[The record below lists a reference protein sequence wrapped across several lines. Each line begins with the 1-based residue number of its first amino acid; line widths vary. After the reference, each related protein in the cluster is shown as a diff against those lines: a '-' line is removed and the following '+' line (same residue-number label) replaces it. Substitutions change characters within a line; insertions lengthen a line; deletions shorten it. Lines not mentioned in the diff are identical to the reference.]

1 MKKLLLITLL
11 FGINSFGQ
19 DLKLVLDQAKT
30 DFKKLESDF
39 NPNNQELLK
48 KEEELKVLL
57 AEIAKNQ
64 DPKLTSNLTTKLTEI
79 QELRTKLNK
88 TYLSYEAYKK
98 YFEDKGLTIEQIDAI
113 FKPEYKIPD
122 ALAENNE
129 EPKIYQYYGKDL
141 ILEEIKPTGN
151 KKVDDV
157 LKTVLSQKS
166 EAYLGDIIIP
176 KENQEFS
183 FYINKSDVKNE
194 PKWKTIKSK
203 ISWDSIQSIL
213 EKESDQFVLAGK
225 NFKFKSVSFEICD
238 GFFVDI
244 KVFVL
249 DEKGSKYLFENKV
262 PVSIL
267 RYSTHAP
274 NQFLVFKY
282 PVNQKENITIKEF
295 ENLRIRLSDV
305 LIYVSK
311 AGYNYIPN
319 DVVYDFP
326 TKNEN
331 GDFINKDSSVQYEI
345 KEDTSLQNVVELRAY
360 TDFLGLF
367 GDAPNGIVQLQGKG
381 DFYVVPFLIPKL
393 RFDLRFLD
401 KISPYINFSR
411 IDDES
416 RAIETV
422 TLPNSNIT
430 PNNSLDLIQK
440 SYLEMGTSVNIF
452 NLKFNKEMPFRTIGY
467 FPARYQIADIKIND
481 EFKNVQGFAYGFG
494 LKFEFKRFNNFG
506 FNYSLEFSR
515 YSFKDYNST
524 PTFEAPSAFNVCK
537 NEAEVFY
544 HPGISKNQ
552 SIFLRFKTFNNLSNT
567 EAFYQL
573 QFGYRFS
580 IGISDV
586 KTKTQ

>member
-1 MKKLLLITLL
+1 MDILSDDNLIKQTLMKKLLLVTLL
-11 FGINSFGQ
+11 FGINSFAQ
-19 DLKLVLDQAKT
+19 ETNPVLIQATT

-64 DPKLTSNLTTKLTEI
+64 DPKLTSNLTTKLSEI
-79 QELRTKLNK
+79 QELKTKLNK

-129 EPKIYQYYGKDL
+129 EPKVYQYYGKDL
-141 ILEEIKPTGN
+141 ILEEKKPTGN

-183 FYINKSDVKNE
+183 FYINKKEAENKANYE
-194 PKWKTIKSK
+194 N
-203 ISWDSIQSIL
+203 
-213 EKESDQFVLAGK
+213 ESDQFILAEK
-225 NFKFKSVSFEICD
+225 KYKFKSVSFEICD

-295 ENLRIRLSDV
+295 EKLRIRLSDV
-305 LIYVSK
+305 LMYVSK

-326 TKNEN
+326 TKN
-331 GDFINKDSSVQYEI
+331 DQDVFINKDSSVQYEI

-381 DFYVVPFLIPKL
+381 DFYVVPFLLPKF

-416 RAIETV
+416 RAIETEI
-422 TLPNSNIT
+422 LPNSNIT
-430 PNNSLDLIQK
+430 PKNNLDLIQK
-440 SYLEMGTSVNIF
+440 SYLEMGTIVNIF

-467 FPARYQIADIKIND
+467 FPARYQIADVKIND

-506 FNYSLEFSR
+506 FNYSLEYSK
-515 YSFKDYNST
+515 YSFKDYNSIT
-524 PTFEAPSAFNVCK
+524 TFEAPGTFDLFK
-537 NEAEVFY
+537 NKAEIFY
-544 HPGISKNQ
+544 HPGTSKNQ
-552 SIFLRFKTFNNLSNT
+552 SIFLRFRTFNNLSNT